1 MFRKGQVIKYLNI
14 GILVVLLMLVG
25 CSAKSNIVTLANG
38 QQAMKVKGKVVSI
51 EVAPG
56 TLVLKPGKGEE
67 LVVSF
72 ADSTVKMNFGSMGE
86 IKKGKPLEVV
96 YLFNNSGNQAVSIKK
111 LQEAS
116 CN

>member
-1 MFRKGQVIKYLNI
+1 MFREAYMFRHLNI
-14 GILVVLLMLVG
+14 GIFVVLLVFVG
-25 CSAKSNIVTLANG
+25 CSAKSNIVTLSNG
-38 QQAMKVKGKVVSI
+38 QQAMKVKGKVISI
-51 EVAPG
+51 EVATG

-67 LVVSF
+67 LMVSF

-86 IKKGKPLEVV
+86 IKKGKPLEIV
-96 YLFNNSGNQAVSIKK
+96 YLLNNPANKAVSIKK